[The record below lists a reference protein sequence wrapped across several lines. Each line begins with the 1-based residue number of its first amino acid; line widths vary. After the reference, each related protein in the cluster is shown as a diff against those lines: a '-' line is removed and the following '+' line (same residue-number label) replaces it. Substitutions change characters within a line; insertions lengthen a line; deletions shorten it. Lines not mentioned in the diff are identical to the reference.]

1 MNTLIDWIGQDVII
15 TLGWTLIHSIWQI
28 GLLAIVLAFVINRMN
43 IKQATSRYALNMG
56 AMFMVPVMTL
66 ATFFIMYDGAPKQ
79 SSVPTTTFTSTNAPI
94 VGSFDNVTEM
104 IVNQGVMELF
114 RNYLTP
120 NEFNLQIIVGLWVI
134 GIIFFS
140 VRFAGGL
147 IAVRQLRTSAIGEC
161 PAEWKQRVTKM
172 SESMGISRLV
182 RLAESAR
189 VTVPMTAGWI
199 KPIILLPVGML
210 ANMPV
215 AHIEMIVLHEL
226 AHIRRHDYLL
236 NLMQSVL
243 EIVFFFHPAIWW
255 MSESVRREREHCCD
269 DKVVRLKGDPLTYA
283 KALHAAAA
291 AVRTPGSGPILVPKT
306 GLAVTGSDGELL
318 ERIHRILNR
327 EMKNTIYSTRFAA
340 SAVLVLG
347 LSVLLMFTPL
357 RKLGDDLSEYTST
370 TIDEYGDGISAL
382 NGATGIVANTFQRS
396 SNQIVAVGDS
406 IPPKNREVMIVRENG
421 EVTELYIDGKLIP
434 RRDYSKYKEEIDR
447 ANARIP
453 ATPVQPQPSRSSMYA
468 PPSVMPPMPS
478 MPPMSTMMSLNT
490 MPPMTPMPPMPPMNF
505 LADSVKWS
513 NFAKMMEKMA
523 EELNKSM
530 VNFDEAD
537 FERKMAAYEREMEK
551 WADEMDRNADKWSA
565 EYERSMAKWSDEYER
580 NMERWSEEYE
590 RNMEKYSAELERN
603 MEKQLNSK
611 EWKDWEK
618 SMESWGEEFGK
629 KMEAQFSGKEWKD
642 FERSMEAWGESFG
655 ASFEKQME
663 GFGAQME
670 KFGEKMKAFGE
681 RMDAMKAE
689 VTRELAR
696 DGLIRNTDQKY
707 KLKLTK
713 DGMYLDGKKQTNTVA
728 DKYRKIVRK
737 YNSGDFSING
747 LEFDIEMND
756 N

>member
-1 MNTLIDWIGQDVII
+1 MNAIIDWIGQDVII

-28 GLLAIVLAFVINRMN
+28 GILAIVLAFVINRLN
-43 IKQATSRYALNMG
+43 IKEATTRYALNMG
-56 AMFMVPVMTL
+56 AMFAVPVMAI
-66 ATFFIMYDGAPKQ
+66 ATFFIVYNGIPKQ
-79 SSVPTTTFTSTNAPI
+79 AVVTTTPFTTSDGSI
-94 VGSFDNVTEM
+94 VGSFDNVTSL
-104 IVNQGVMELF
+104 IADQGVMEMF

-120 NEFNLQIIVGLWVI
+120 NEFNLQLLVGLWI
-134 GIIFFS
+134 CGIIFFS
-140 VRFAGGL
+140 IRFAGGL
-147 IAVRQLRTSAIGEC
+147 IAVRQLRTSAVGDC
-161 PAEWKQRVTKM
+161 PAEWKQRVAKM
-172 SESMGISRLV
+172 SESMGVSRLV

-243 EIVFFFHPAIWW
+243 EIVFFYHPAIWW
-255 MSESVRREREHCCD
+255 MSESVRKEREHCCD

-291 AVRTPGSGPILVPKT
+291 AVRTPGSGPIQLVPKT

-357 RKLGDDLSEYTST
+357 RKVGNDGAESAT

-396 SNQIVAVGDS
+396 TNQIQALGDS

-421 EVTELYIDGKLIP
+421 EVSELYIDGKLIP

-453 ATPVQPQPSRSSMYA
+453 AAPTAPQPPRTSFAM
-468 PPSVMPPMPS
+468 PGVTPPMPA
-478 MPPMSTMMSLNT
+478 MPAITPL
-490 MPPMTPMPPMPPMNF
+490 PPMTPMPPMTPFPMS
-505 LADSVKWS
+505 ADSAKWAK
-513 NFAKMMEKMA
+513 FAQQMEKMA
-523 EELNKSM
+523 EELSKSM
-530 VNFDEAD
+530 ENFDEAD
-537 FERKMAAYEREMEK
+537 FERKMEAYEREMEK
-551 WADEMDRNADKWSA
+551 WAE
-565 EYERSMAKWSDEYER
+565 EYER
-580 NMERWSEEYE
+580 NMDKYSADYERKMDKWSEEYE
-590 RNMEKYSAELERN
+590 RNIEKYSAELERN
-603 MEKQLNSK
+603 MDKQFNSK

-618 SMESWGEEFGK
+618 SMEAWGEEFGK
-629 KMEAQFSGKEWKD
+629 KMESQFNSKEWKD
-642 FERSMEAWGESFG
+642 YERSMEAWGEAFG
-655 ASFEKQME
+655 ANFEKQMEEFGRSME

-670 KFGEKMKAFGE
+670 KFGEKMEAFGE
-681 RMDAMKAE
+681 RMEAMKVE
-689 VTRELAR
+689 VTRELVR
-696 DGLIRNTDQKY
+696 DGLIRNADQKY

-713 DGMYLDGKKQTNTVA
+713 DGMYLDDKKQTNATA
-728 DKYRKIVRK
+728 EKYRKIVRK
-737 YNSGDFSING
+737 YNEGDFSIKG
-747 LEFDIEMND
+747 LEFELELND

>member
-1 MNTLIDWIGQDVII
+1 MNAIIDWIGQDVII

-28 GLLAIVLAFVINRMN
+28 GILAIVLAFVINRLN
-43 IKQATSRYALNMG
+43 IKQATTRYALNLG
-56 AMFMVPVMTL
+56 AMFAVPVMAI
-66 ATFFIMYDGAPKQ
+66 ATFFIVYNGIPKQ
-79 SSVPTTTFTSTNAPI
+79 AVVTTTPFTTSDGSI
-94 VGSFDNVTEM
+94 VGSFDNVTSL
-104 IVNQGVMELF
+104 IADQGVMEMF

-120 NEFNLQIIVGLWVI
+120 NDFNLQLLVGLWI
-134 GIIFFS
+134 GGIIFFS
-140 VRFAGGL
+140 IRFAGGL
-147 IAVRQLRTSAIGEC
+147 IAVRQLRTSAVGDC
-161 PAEWKQRVTKM
+161 PAEWKQRVAKM

-189 VTVPMTAGWI
+189 VTVPMTAGWV

-243 EIVFFFHPAIWW
+243 EIVFFYHPAIWW
-255 MSESVRREREHCCD
+255 MSESVRKEREHCCD

-291 AVRTPGSGPILVPKT
+291 AVRTPGSGPIQLVPKT

-357 RKLGDDLSEYTST
+357 RKVGNDGAESTT

-382 NGATGIVANTFQRS
+382 NGATGLVSSTVLRS
-396 SNQIVAVGDS
+396 DNQKAVQGDS
-406 IPPKNREVMIVRENG
+406 IPPKKREVMIVRENG
-421 EVTELYIDGKLIP
+421 EVAELYINGKLIP
-434 RRDYSKYKEEIDR
+434 RRDYSKYQDDINR

-453 ATPVQPQPSRSSMYA
+453 SAPVPPKPNRPSTYVSPGGST
-468 PPSVMPPMPS
+468 VMPPMPPIS
-478 MPPMSTMMSLNT
+478 VMT
-490 MPPMTPMPPMPPMNF
+490 PMTPMPPMTPFQMS
-505 LADSVKWS
+505 ADSAKWAK
-513 NFAKMMEKMA
+513 FAQQMEKMA
-523 EELNKSM
+523 EDLNKSM
-530 VNFDEAD
+530 ANFDEAD
-537 FERKMAAYEREMEK
+537 FERKMAAYEKEMDK
-551 WADEMDRNADKWSA
+551 WADEIDRHAEIWSADYERKMDKWA
-565 EYERSMAKWSDEYER
+565 T
-580 NMERWSEEYE
+580 EYE
-590 RNMEKYSAELERN
+590 RNMEKWSAEY
-603 MEKQLNSK
+603 EKNIDKQMNSK

-618 SMESWGEEFGK
+618 SMETWGEEFGK
-629 KMEAQFSGKEWKD
+629 KMEAQFNSKEWKD
-642 FERSMEAWGESFG
+642 YERSMETWGEAFG
-655 ASFEKQME
+655 ANFEKQMDQFGKSME

-670 KFGEKMKAFGE
+670 KFGEKMEAFGE
-681 RMDAMKAE
+681 RMEAMKVE
-689 VTRELAR
+689 VTRELVR
-696 DGLIRNTDQKY
+696 DGLIRNADQKY

-713 DGMYLDGKKQTNTVA
+713 DGMYVDDKKQTNA
-728 DKYRKIVRK
+728 MAEKYRKIVRK
-737 YNSGDFSING
+737 YNEGDFSVKG
-747 LEFDIEMND
+747 LEYELELND